1 MVCSFECTFCRTCVE
16 TLLSNVCPNCGGGF
30 ERRPVRPARMLAKYP
45 ASTTRVLKPVDLS
58 SFAKLRAEQR
68 DIPPHLR

>member
-30 ERRPVRPARMLAKYP
+30 ERRPVRPARMLAKHP
-45 ASTTRVLKPVDLS
+45 GGTTPVFKPIDPR
-58 SFAKLRAEQR
+58 SFAKLQAEQR
-68 DIPPHLR
+68 DVAPHLR